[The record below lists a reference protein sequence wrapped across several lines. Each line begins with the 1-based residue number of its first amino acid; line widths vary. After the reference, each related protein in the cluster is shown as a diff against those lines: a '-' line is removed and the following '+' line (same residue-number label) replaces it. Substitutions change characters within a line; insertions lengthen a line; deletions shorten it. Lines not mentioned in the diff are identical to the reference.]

1 MARSRACI
9 KLPQLESNG
18 EHGWNK
24 REQERQETC
33 VQILHAQLRSL
44 LPLSNSRFSIYSQ
57 GVKAYLGVLAV
68 NDGWAR
74 QELTDAQK

>member
-9 KLPQLESNG
+9 KLPQLEFNG

-33 VQILHAQLRSL
+33 VQIYMRNYEVFYPCPIVGSPFTVRA
-44 LPLSNSRFSIYSQ
+44 
-57 GVKAYLGVLAV
+57 
-68 NDGWAR
+68 
-74 QELTDAQK
+74 